1 MRFGIGYQYRG
12 REVLG
17 NRGADT
23 IVDPANPTRAIDDPN
38 RSASTLIYSKPDS
51 TMTATLGY
59 LWRLRGR
66 NIQLQLVVNNLLNDH
81 AIFWTTSTNGT
92 ATTAF
97 RPRDGNYNS
106 PARETVP
113 VGFGQKAPINF
124 NLSAS
129 WRM

>member
-1 MRFGIGYQYRG
+1 
-12 REVLG
+12 
-17 NRGADT
+17 
-23 IVDPANPTRAIDDPN
+23 
-38 RSASTLIYSKPDS
+38 LIYSKPDS

-106 PARETVP
+106 PRPRDSARRLWPEGTDQLQP
-113 VGFGQKAPINF
+113 VGLLADVMTRERRIETLNARWPGAAG
-124 NLSAS
+124 S
-129 WRM
+129 RTGR